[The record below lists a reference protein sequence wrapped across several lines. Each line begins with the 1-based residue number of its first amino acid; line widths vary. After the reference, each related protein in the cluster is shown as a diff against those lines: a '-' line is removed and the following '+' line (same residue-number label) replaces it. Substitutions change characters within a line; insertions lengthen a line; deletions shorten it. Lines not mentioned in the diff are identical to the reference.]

1 MYQNPIGVKYR
12 YFGTLARL
20 QGVKRSSKIRDC
32 SLYIIQKNT
41 NFSISKFLLCFKLKQ
56 KSTYISTEWRLLS
69 AEWATKQNCIK
80 FRMYSWY
87 CIIHLKKLYKYFEY
101 YISKIL
107 RALWLVNLAGRTLL
121 HGPLTFKVLFCCQTV
136 AWFIAK
142 FSQLMKQ
149 ITV

>member
-56 KSTYISTEWRLLS
+56 KSTYISNEWRLLS

-80 FRMYSWY
+80 FRMHSRSE
-87 CIIHLKKLYKYFEY
+87 CLSSHCF
-101 YISKIL
+101 L
-107 RALWLVNLAGRTLL
+107 RAPSMQSTILAPAVIITCFIPQGVRATLEL
-121 HGPLTFKVLFCCQTV
+121 KLSVINKNN
-136 AWFIAK
+136 IAGQMDGK
-142 FSQLMKQ
+142 
-149 ITV
+149 